1 MKRFSTLLLIA
12 LTLFA
17 SCKNRD
23 FKDYIEQGFSKPSVE
38 DVHFNIS
45 NKGSENKIYVPSAQE
60 IEVEFTIKNRYE
72 KELEGEVSFNESAS
86 NLFNAPPHIKELTPK
101 KMVIAFNFKAEGE
114 PSSQNAFLGVSV
126 PISLKIFDKKTGHFL
141 SSQNITANCNTPPL
155 PVLESDITY
164 VEGRDEKYIVK
175 LPKIDGIHKDLKEV
189 KFFLSSAYG
198 NENVKPKTVSID
210 DATQDT
216 LHTLIIKGDEDW
228 QLQNPSGD
236 RKIKTIVYD
245 KAGLKSGE
253 GLKNASRIFTSIT
266 LEPSSIELSLEKI
279 LENGVPVPEIKE
291 LKEFFN
297 GDDWKKAGY
306 TIKYENS
313 NFSYDETAGKLK
325 QKGTLSVGEHD
336 VVVTLE
342 HGGNQPNAIYKI
354 KTKLDV
360 SPSINQ
366 SKLKITDETE
376 YKELIPPNGAKSL
389 ELSGE
394 SIVFQDVGD
403 VKEGTLEVPYTGF
416 KTNLKVHLE
425 ANSNYQKI
433 KLGAEE
439 KEVLDAELTL
449 EKDSGN
455 STDLN
460 FFVTTLASNVQKEY
474 KITFTRGASVTAN
487 VSCAAELLQSNCK
500 VIMSWKYAK
509 QEVKV
514 KKDLT
519 GISSGNF
526 KVAKGEKVKFEI
538 TAGKGNRIKSCSSNQ
553 HPQNDIDSQI
563 DVNNDKE
570 MSFELTA
577 DENFSLS
584 VTFRA
589 EASFNWVGI
598 GGENSKGYQRAH
610 VSYHLNNA
618 THNEKYGITTPPTPP
633 PTPEKAIEKGSE
645 CKFWI
650 EGLDQKYIV
659 TKWEVNGDEIK
670 QDGGDFKVS
679 NDLISL
685 TIDYPDKDY
694 VVKVFTTELCNLEL
708 KVCNS
713 GGTEITDH
721 NYTFEVRKD
730 LSNEGL
736 IPQSPANHC
745 EGIMAGTKLY
755 ITAKEGTKV
764 DYEIEKWEKSE
775 DGGPFTY
782 LPLDGGKDK
791 TNFNIT
797 KDTIVRLVLKK
808 KMYNLK
814 VKFDRPDFD
823 YTLKATD
830 ITASSSVTN
839 ITLSRISDGYSCEVV
854 HGTKVKLKAN
864 KATQDIK
871 YGAIKHWEIKKD
883 SESAFSKITGSDGK
897 DEIEVTIEK
906 NTDIKIIL
914 IPQYIFKIT
923 RLSSAASGKLK
934 ITSGDT
940 SSTATLLKEITDE
953 FEHEI
958 LATGKNIYFE
968 VLDVNKN
975 NNSEKVVDCKVNN
988 GRVGDYLG
996 EDGFWNLERQ
1006 KLTLSPGNKF
1016 EVVIAPVQ
1024 RINLKVTEGS
1034 ALYNNNNYELIVKQ
1048 SDADKTV
1055 PNHVMLPIANWIS
1068 IKHSL
1073 LRKTEYADGYPIY
1086 ITEGTQLDFRMDDLP
1101 TDKEIGEW
1109 LKDAVALG
1117 GEFND
1122 SHNDPYLRI
1131 GRNKIEGYNACPNNP
1146 SSTPTSIT
1154 AKIRDKTK
1162 LLSFSIEDYKNKG
1175 KIGDAKIKLHVN
1187 YSGSDSN
1194 AEIFTISGSEDI
1206 PKNCR
1211 IEETKTIKLEIEE
1224 ETVHEYYFAEW
1235 EGDSSE
1241 NRFNKIKTV
1250 SLGSEVST
1258 IRALCTKNVIVMVH
1272 PPMPSDKGNSNFPGE
1287 YFPNPDNEWHGFG
1300 VVRIGKKNE
1309 IESSSSANEIDCK
1322 EVGIQYTNVL
1332 ISQFNTANGGELAV
1346 KFVKDTLVYNGAN
1359 VFWRYSFGGDGKNP
1373 QYDSYDNN
1381 PFGHEG
1387 IKFSARPGKILEFK
1401 NPPKCAFVHIWL
1413 RKVQV
1418 YSGP

>member
-1 MKRFSTLLLIA
+1 MKRFFTLALIA
-12 LTLFA
+12 LTVFA

-23 FKDYIEQGFSKPSVE
+23 FKEYIEQGFSKPSVE
-38 DVHFNIS
+38 DVSFSKSNI
-45 NKGSENKIYVPSAQE
+45 GDGNKIYVPSAQE

-72 KELEGEVSFNESAS
+72 KELEGEVSFNESTNS
-86 NLFNAPPHIKELTPK
+86 LFNTPPFIKELTPK

-141 SSQNITANCNTPPL
+141 SGQNVTANCNTPPL

-164 VEGRDEKYIVK
+164 VEGGDEKYIVK

-216 LHTLIIKGDEDW
+216 LYTLDIKGLQDW
-228 QLQNPSGD
+228 QLKNPSGD

-245 KAGLKSGE
+245 RAGLKSGE

-266 LEPSSIELSLEKI
+266 LEPSSIELSLEEI
-279 LENGVPVPEIKE
+279 LKNGVPVPEIKE

-360 SPSINQ
+360 PPSINQ
-366 SKLKITDETE
+366 SRLKITDETK

-455 STDLN
+455 STELN

-474 KITFTRGASVTAN
+474 KIKFTRGASVTAN

-563 DVNNDKE
+563 DVNNDKK

-618 THNEKYGITTPPTPP
+618 THNEKYGITLPPTPP

-679 NDLISL
+679 NDLTSL

-694 VVKVFTTELCNLEL
+694 VVKVFTTELCKLDL

-713 GGTEITDH
+713 GGTEITGH
-721 NYTFEVRKD
+721 NYTFEVRKGSSD
-730 LSNEGL
+730 GAL

-775 DGGPFTY
+775 DGGPFTD

-791 TNFNIT
+791 TKFNIT
-797 KDTIVRLVLKK
+797 KDTIVRLILKK
-808 KMYNLK
+808 KELTLDVTFDTSGAHGYNI
-814 VKFDRPDFD
+814 
-823 YTLKATD
+823 KATKKVND
-830 ITASSSVTN
+830 SEIFSKVPGSYHYL
-839 ITLSRISDGYSCEVV
+839 IEI
-854 HGTKVKLKAN
+854 GTEVKLKA
-864 KATQDIK
+864 QMDS
-871 YGAIKHWEIKKD
+871 AIKKYSVMEWKIKKAGD
-883 SESAFSKITGSDGK
+883 SNFSKIAGSDGK
-897 DEIEVTIEK
+897 EEIEITMEK
-906 NTDIKIIL
+906 NTDIQVVL
-914 IPQYIFKIT
+914 APEYIFTLNKKPN
-923 RLSSAASGKLK
+923 GKLK
-934 ITSGDT
+934 ITNSDG
-940 SSTATLLKEITDE
+940 SKVFGTLAANGNKSINTKEDIYFEITD
-953 FEHEI
+953 
-958 LATGKNIYFE
+958 LTGFDLVVSYKING
-968 VLDVNKN
+968 
-975 NNSEKVVDCKVNN
+975 SEDDD
-988 GRVGDYLG
+988 RVKALFDKTT
-996 EDGFWNLERQ
+996 GFWKVERQ
-1006 KLTLSPGNKF
+1006 KLALNPGETF
-1016 EVVIAPVQ
+1016 EVNIARFH
-1024 RINLKVTEGS
+1024 RINISVRDYADNSKLYEGNELTLKVSKTAGVGRLFPKFSNGDGDPLEIKKNMIENSNQYCTVYVPKGVTLRFDMEG
-1034 ALYNNNNYELIVKQ
+1034 L
-1048 SDADKTV
+1048 D
-1055 PNHVMLPIANWIS
+1055 
-1068 IKHSL
+1068 
-1073 LRKTEYADGYPIY
+1073 
-1086 ITEGTQLDFRMDDLP
+1086 EGG
-1101 TDKEIGEW
+1101 KEIGKW
-1109 LKDAVALG
+1109 YGSLINDINT
-1117 GEFND
+1117 FND
-1122 SHNDPYLRI
+1122 ESNNPDLIKGKDSNIQYTSPS
-1131 GRNKIEGYNACPNNP
+1131 GYPNTAYTLNAC
-1146 SSTPTSIT
+1146 
-1154 AKIRDKTK
+1154 IRDKTAVLTVK
-1162 LLSFSIEDYKNKG
+1162 LLEYVQDNTEIKTNDDKIE
-1175 KIGDAKIKLHVN
+1175 VN
-1187 YSGSDSN
+1187 VPPSNVMGS
-1194 AEIFTISGSEDI
+1194 
-1206 PKNCR
+1206 
-1211 IEETKTIKLEIEE
+1211 TIKGNTEYKKRVTVGSTVKLEAKKEAG
-1224 ETVHEYYFAEW
+1224 TDYYFACWKDGNDEKYPMTYEFNMPDKNCDIKAYW
-1235 EGDSSE
+1235 SKTFIVKMHEMLEDDKKDWPNDKPFGLTQVILLQGTRVITKEGDDNILQNNAEGTLIPVYQSW
-1241 NRFNKIKTV
+1241 
-1250 SLGSEVST
+1250 
-1258 IRALCTKNVIVMVH
+1258 AIV
-1272 PPMPSDKGNSNFPGE
+1272 
-1287 YFPNPDNEWHGFG
+1287 
-1300 VVRIGKKNE
+1300 
-1309 IESSSSANEIDCK
+1309 
-1322 EVGIQYTNVL
+1322 
-1332 ISQFNTANGGELAV
+1332 
-1346 KFVKDTLVYNGAN
+1346 
-1359 VFWRYSFGGDGKNP
+1359 GGDHYIKNIDKIHLRLKLSNGSIRDVI
-1373 QYDSYDNN
+1373 YKYN
-1381 PFGHEG
+1381 FGDKDGAKNQSWNFNQSTDEFTINKNTLESAVLNVWLKD
-1387 IKFSARPGKILEFK
+1387 IKLF
-1401 NPPKCAFVHIWL
+1401 
-1413 RKVQV
+1413 
-1418 YSGP
+1418 

>member
-1 MKRFSTLLLIA
+1 M
-12 LTLFA
+12 
-17 SCKNRD
+17 
-23 FKDYIEQGFSKPSVE
+23 
-38 DVHFNIS
+38 
-45 NKGSENKIYVPSAQE
+45 
-60 IEVEFTIKNRYE
+60 
-72 KELEGEVSFNESAS
+72 
-86 NLFNAPPHIKELTPK
+86 
-101 KMVIAFNFKAEGE
+101 
-114 PSSQNAFLGVSV
+114 
-126 PISLKIFDKKTGHFL
+126 
-141 SSQNITANCNTPPL
+141 
-155 PVLESDITY
+155 
-164 VEGRDEKYIVK
+164 
-175 LPKIDGIHKDLKEV
+175 
-189 KFFLSSAYG
+189 
-198 NENVKPKTVSID
+198 
-210 DATQDT
+210 
-216 LHTLIIKGDEDW
+216 
-228 QLQNPSGD
+228 
-236 RKIKTIVYD
+236 
-245 KAGLKSGE
+245 
-253 GLKNASRIFTSIT
+253 
-266 LEPSSIELSLEKI
+266 
-279 LENGVPVPEIKE
+279 
-291 LKEFFN
+291 
-297 GDDWKKAGY
+297 
-306 TIKYENS
+306 
-313 NFSYDETAGKLK
+313 
-325 QKGTLSVGEHD
+325 
-336 VVVTLE
+336 
-342 HGGNQPNAIYKI
+342 
-354 KTKLDV
+354 
-360 SPSINQ
+360 
-366 SKLKITDETE
+366 
-376 YKELIPPNGAKSL
+376 
-389 ELSGE
+389 
-394 SIVFQDVGD
+394 FQDVGD

-433 KLGAEE
+433 KLGTEE

-449 EKDSGN
+449 GKDSGN

-474 KITFTRGASVTAN
+474 KITFVRGASVTAN
-487 VSCAAELLQSNCK
+487 VSLANELLQSDDCK
-500 VIMSWKYAK
+500 VEMSWTYGKK
-509 QEVKV
+509 EVS
-514 KKDLT
+514 
-519 GISSGNF
+519 ISKSQAGGSSDSFN
-526 KVAKGEKVKFEI
+526 VAKGAKVRFII
-538 TAGKGNRIKSCSSNQ
+538 TAGNGDRIKKCSSSE
-553 HPQNDIDSQI
+553 HGSITID
-563 DVNNDKE
+563 DPKTK
-570 MSFELTA
+570 SFELVA
-577 DENFSLS
+577 SKNFILN

-589 EASFNWVGI
+589 EASFKWVDI

-618 THNEKYGITTPPTPP
+618 IHNEKYGITPPPTPP
-633 PTPEKAIEKGSE
+633 PTPEKAIEKGSK

-679 NDLISL
+679 NDLTSL

-694 VVKVFTTELCNLEL
+694 VVKVFTTKLCKLDL

-721 NYTFEVRKD
+721 NYTFEVK
-730 LSNEGL
+730 EGSSGGAP

-745 EGIMAGTKLY
+745 EGIMAGTQLY

-775 DGGPFTY
+775 DGGTHY
-782 LPLDGGKDK
+782 TDLLVGSKKDER
-791 TNFNIT
+791 NFNIT
-797 KDTIVRLVLKK
+797 KDTIVCLVLKK
-808 KMYNLK
+808 KMYDLE
-814 VKFDRPDFD
+814 VKFDRSDSA
-823 YTLKATD
+823 YTLTATD
-830 ITASSSVTN
+830 ITASSSSGTN
-839 ITLSRISDGYSCEVV
+839 ISLSSTTDGYSCEVA
-854 HGTKVKLKAN
+854 HGTKVKLMVSEN
-864 KATQDIK
+864 GDTK
-871 YGAIKHWEIKKD
+871 YGAIKHWLIKEGGETNFSEINA
-883 SESAFSKITGSDGK
+883 SAGK
-897 DEIEVTIEK
+897 NEIEVTIK
-906 NTDIKIIL
+906 KTTDIKIVL
-914 IPQYIFKIT
+914 IPKYTFKI
-923 RLSSAASGKLK
+923 RQLSGTSGKLK
-934 ITSGDT
+934 ITSG
-940 SSTATLLKEITDE
+940 SNPSTATTLKEITNDA
-953 FEHEI
+953 EHVVLSTSEE
-958 LATGKNIYFE
+958 IYFE
-968 VLDVNKN
+968 VSDITNGAKL
-975 NNSEKVVDCKVNN
+975 VDYRINDARI
-988 GRVGDYLG
+988 GTYLG
-996 EDGFWNLERQ
+996 EDGFWKLERQ
-1006 KLTLSPGNKF
+1006 KLTLFPGNKF

-1024 RINLKVTEGS
+1024 RINLKVQEGINKYDG
-1034 ALYNNNNYELIVKQ
+1034 AYNLKVKRSESNNKDLNF
-1048 SDADKTV
+1048 
-1055 PNHVMLPIANWIS
+1055 MLPIKDHGLEITKDTLEANS
-1068 IKHSL
+1068 CV
-1073 LRKTEYADGYPIY
+1073 Y
-1086 ITEGTQLDFRMDDLP
+1086 ITKDTKLDFIMDGLQD
-1101 TDKEIGEW
+1101 DGKEIGVW
-1109 LKDAVALG
+1109 KKDTADLG
-1117 GEFND
+1117 AEFND

-1175 KIGDAKIKLHVN
+1175 KIRDAKIKLHVN

-1346 KFVKDTLVYNGAN
+1346 KFVKDTLVYNRAN

-1387 IKFSARPGKILEFK
+1387 IKFSATPGKILEFK

>member
-23 FKDYIEQGFSKPSVE
+23 FKEYIEQGFSKPSVE
-38 DVHFNIS
+38 DVSFSKSNI
-45 NKGSENKIYVPSAQE
+45 GDGNKIYVPSAQE

-72 KELEGEVSFNESAS
+72 KELEGEVSFNESTNS
-86 NLFNAPPHIKELTPK
+86 LFNTPPFIKELTPK

-141 SSQNITANCNTPPL
+141 SGQNVTANCNTPPL
-155 PVLESDITY
+155 PVSMDDIQY
-164 VEGRDEKYIVK
+164 VQGTDEKYIVK

-216 LHTLIIKGDEDW
+216 LYTLDIKGNKDW
-228 QLQNPSGD
+228 QLKNPSGD

-266 LEPSSIELSLEKI
+266 LEPSSIELSLEEI
-279 LENGVPVPEIKE
+279 LKNGVPVPEIKE

-360 SPSINQ
+360 PPSINQ
-366 SKLKITDETE
+366 SKLKITDETK

-455 STDLN
+455 STELN

-474 KITFTRGASVTAN
+474 KITFTREASVTAN

-538 TAGKGNRIKSCSSNQ
+538 TAGKGNRIKSCSSIK
-553 HPQNDIDSQI
+553 HPQINVD
-563 DVNNDKE
+563 NDKN

-577 DENFSLS
+577 NEDFTLS

-589 EASFNWVGI
+589 EASFKWVNI
-598 GGENSKGYQRAH
+598 GGENSKGYQKVH
-610 VSYHLNNA
+610 VSYRLNNA
-618 THNEKYGITTPPTPP
+618 DHNEKYGITPP
-633 PTPEKAIEKGSE
+633 PTPEKAIEKGE
-645 CKFWI
+645 KCKFWI
-650 EGLDQKYIV
+650 EELDQKYIV

-694 VVKVFTTELCNLEL
+694 EVKVFTTKLCNLDL

-713 GGTEITDH
+713 GGTDIADH

-730 LSNEGL
+730 LSSSTPL
-736 IPQSPANHC
+736 IPKGGKYV
-745 EGIMAGTKLY
+745 GIDSGTQLY

-808 KMYNLK
+808 KELTLNVTFDTSGAHGYNI
-814 VKFDRPDFD
+814 
-823 YTLKATD
+823 KATKKVND
-830 ITASSSVTN
+830 SEIF
-839 ITLSRISDGYSCEVV
+839 SRVPGSYHYLIET
-854 HGTKVKLKAN
+854 GTEVKLKA
-864 KATQDIK
+864 QMDS
-871 YGAIKHWEIKKD
+871 AIKKYSVMEWKIKKAGD
-883 SESAFSKITGSDGK
+883 SDFTKIAGSDEK
-897 DEIEVTIEK
+897 KEIEITMEK
-906 NTDIKIIL
+906 NTEIQVVL
-914 IPQYIFKIT
+914 APEYIFTLNKKPN
-923 RLSSAASGKLK
+923 GKLK
-934 ITSGDT
+934 ITNSDGSKVFGT
-940 SSTATLLKEITDE
+940 LAANGNKSISTKEDIYFEITD
-953 FEHEI
+953 
-958 LATGKNIYFE
+958 LTGYDLVVSYKING
-968 VLDVNKN
+968 
-975 NNSEKVVDCKVNN
+975 SEDDD
-988 GRVGDYLG
+988 RVKALFDKTT
-996 EDGFWNLERQ
+996 GFWKVERQ
-1006 KLTLSPGNKF
+1006 KLALNPGEKF
-1016 EVVIAPVQ
+1016 EVNIARFH
-1024 RINLKVTEGS
+1024 RINISVRDYANDGYLYDGNEYILNVSKTGTGAGRLLPRFEGDPVGTVRITK
-1034 ALYNNNNYELIVKQ
+1034 NRI
-1048 SDADKTV
+1048 DKTSKYCTVYV
-1055 PNHVMLPIANWIS
+1055 PKDVT
-1068 IKHSL
+1068 
-1073 LRKTEYADGYPIY
+1073 LRFDMEGLDGR
-1086 ITEGTQLDFRMDDLP
+1086 G
-1101 TDKEIGEW
+1101 KEIGEW
-1109 LKDAVALG
+1109 KGTLVDSAG
-1117 GEFND
+1117 SSTFND
-1122 SHNDPYLRI
+1122 EPDNSDLTKGKDSSDQYTLPSAYQNNAYTL
-1131 GRNKIEGYNACPNNP
+1131 NAC
-1146 SSTPTSIT
+1146 
-1154 AKIRDKTK
+1154 IRNKTK
-1162 LLSFSIEDYKNKG
+1162 LLSFSIEDYKDKG
-1175 KIGDAKIKLHVN
+1175 KIMDAKIKLHVN
-1187 YSGSDSN
+1187 YSGSDGN

-1224 ETVHEYYFAEW
+1224 ETDHEYYFAEW

-1387 IKFSARPGKILEFK
+1387 IKFSAKPGKILEFK

-1413 RKVQV
+1413 RRVQV